1 MDFDCGRPKNG
12 GHVFQGWRVPGVFT
26 SRLGKTKFLE
36 LGFWSKLIVVHQN
49 ALSQRLPMAAV
60 GFLHEK
66 IEGAWGSQFGC
77 RAQERILWIL
87 FVHPSDK
94 NQEPTSHLQKPTPQ
108 YD

>member
-1 MDFDCGRPKNG
+1 MAVLKMADMFFKG
-12 GHVFQGWRVPGVFT
+12 GGYRGFFT
-26 SRLGKTKFLE
+26 SRRGKTKFLE
-36 LGFWSKLIVVHQN
+36 LGFWSKLIVVQQN

-66 IEGAWGSQFGC
+66 IEGAWGSQFG
-77 RAQERILWIL
+77 RAQKRFLWIF

-94 NQEPTSHLQKPTPQ
+94 NQEPTSHFQKPTPQ